1 MQRPRGA
8 GSTSFALV
16 GFSRSPLAFCVM
28 AFLSVLLVLSAERRA
43 EAVGVSFPP
52 PLPELAPPDAA
63 QAELGRRLFFDR
75 RLSGDGTMSCAVC
88 HIPQEAYADGQALS
102 VGYPTNKHWRNTQS
116 LINTGYLSSF
126 FWDGRSET
134 LEEQALEP
142 IHAVFEMNLDPDY
155 LVARLEEDPQ
165 YLAHFQD
172 VFASAPTRRTIAAAL
187 AAFERTL
194 TVNDSPFDLFLT
206 GEKTALS
213 PQALRGAE
221 IFFGE
226 RAGCARCHSGPLLS
240 DGKFHNLG
248 VGETD
253 ELLRD
258 PQRRATRNFF
268 LRRMGVEPMNRDPGR
283 YAVTREPSDLGAFR
297 TPPLRQ
303 VAQTAP
309 YMHNGSLEKLEEVI
323 AFFDGG
329 GGDDPSKSSQLRPL
343 NLSAAEKEELLA
355 FLRSLSGTVPVVRP
369 PLP

>member
-1 MQRPRGA
+1 M
-8 GSTSFALV
+8 TLLFVIL
-16 GFSRSPLAFCVM
+16 
-28 AFLSVLLVLSAERRA
+28 VLLSQGRA
-43 EAVGVSFPP
+43 EAARASFPP

-102 VGYPTNKHWRNTQS
+102 VGYPTNKHWRNTPS

-126 FWDGRSET
+126 FWDGRSES

-142 IHAVFEMNLDPDY
+142 IHSVFEMNLDPDY
-155 LVARLEEDPQ
+155 LVARLEVDSE
-165 YLAHFQD
+165 YLARFHD
-172 VFASAPTRRTIAAAL
+172 VFGSAPTRRTIAAAL

-194 TVNDSPFDLFLT
+194 TVNDTPFDLFLA
-206 GEKTALS
+206 GDKTALS

-258 PQRRATRNFF
+258 PQRRATRNYF
-268 LRRMGVEPMNRDPGR
+268 LRRMGVEPMERDPGR
-283 YAVTREPSDLGAFR
+283 YAVTKEPADLGAFR

-309 YMHNGSLEKLEEVI
+309 YMHNGSLETLEEVI
-323 AFFDGG
+323 AFFDAG
-329 GGDDPSKSSQLRPL
+329 GGDDTNRSPKLHPL
-343 NLSAAEKEELLA
+343 HLSDAEKEALVA
-355 FLRSLSGTVPVVRP
+355 FLRSLSGAVPIARP
-369 PLP
+369 PMP